1 MGPRPYRTLE
11 ESTMTALKRMA
22 AAVAMTV
29 ACATVASASEWTDRT
44 KLKFTEP
51 VMVPGATLAP
61 GTYTFK
67 LADSDTNR
75 HLVQIF
81 NEDETKLMATAQAIP
96 TKRMDPEGD
105 VVVKLN
111 PTEAGAPIA
120 IQSWFYPGS
129 LYGHEFIYS
138 DEQAKVIAQRTKK
151 LVLSSDIA
159 GEEMKGGKLYTYDA
173 EGNRADRQD
182 DRQTAQEWDRWRQ
195 DSQRSAQAQPR
206 PDAPSAKVAAPGTKE
221 TRESTAPMVR
231 STPKGTEV
239 AIGDLEENYD
249 KYKGQTIHV
258 TAEVEEVFGPRL
270 FKIDEKNWADFD
282 GEVLVHVTSPFA
294 ALVREDDHVTITG
307 TLKVVP
313 TVQLEKELGW
323 LEWNPDIEMEFNNRP
338 VLIADRIVGGDS
350 DVALMIDASRA
361 PSSEGGAVGTAGT
374 TGTAGTAGER
384 QAAVTD
390 ATSVARGG
398 RNMVGRQVDLD
409 NVKIH
414 RMQGQHGFWIQA
426 GDASVFVLPA
436 SHATGTPQASA
447 GQSVS
452 IDGLV
457 LEMPRS
463 LRNRAPESGN
473 PNDAIYIYATTVK

>member
-1 MGPRPYRTLE
+1 MR
-11 ESTMTALKRMA
+11 ALKRIT
-22 AAVAMTV
+22 AAVVMTF
-29 ACATVASASEWTDRT
+29 ACAAVASASEWTDRT

-105 VVVKLN
+105 VVVTLK

-138 DEQAKVIAQRTKK
+138 DEQAKSIAQRSKK

-159 GEEMKGGKLYTYDA
+159 GEEMKGGKLYIYDA

-195 DSQRSAQAQPR
+195 ESQRSAQAQPR
-206 PDAPSAKVAAPGTKE
+206 TDAPSAKIAAPGTEE

-231 STPKGTEV
+231 STPKGMDVE
-239 AIGDLEENYD
+239 IGDLDENPE
-249 KYKGQTIHV
+249 KYTGQTINV
-258 TAEVEEVFGPRL
+258 TAEVETVFGPRL
-270 FKIDEKNWADFD
+270 FKIDEKGWVDFD
-282 GEVLVHVTSPFA
+282 GEVLVQVTSPFA
-294 ALVREDDHVTITG
+294 ALIREDDQVTVTG
-307 TLKVVP
+307 TLKM
-313 TVQLEKELGW
+313 VQTAELERELGW
-323 LEWNPDIEMEFNNRP
+323 LEWDPDVEMEFANRP
-338 VLIADRIVGGDS
+338 VLVASRIVGGDS

-374 TGTAGTAGER
+374 TGTAGTAGTAGER

-409 NVKIH
+409 NVKVH

>member
-1 MGPRPYRTLE
+1 MGPRPYRILE
-11 ESTMTALKRMA
+11 DSNMTALKRMT
-22 AAVAMTV
+22 AAVVMTF
-29 ACATVASASEWTDRT
+29 ACAAVASASEWTDRT

-67 LADSDTNR
+67 LLDSNANR

-96 TKRMDPEGD
+96 TKRMDAEGD

-138 DEQAKVIAQRTKK
+138 GEQARSIAQRTKK

-173 EGNRADRQD
+173 EGNRADRPD
-182 DRQTAQEWDRWRQ
+182 DTQTAQEWERWRQ
-195 DSQRSAQAQPR
+195 DSQRTAAQQQQPQRTSAPA
-206 PDAPSAKVAAPGTKE
+206 ASAKVAAPGTGE

-231 STPKGTEV
+231 ADQQGMKV
-239 AIGDLEENYD
+239 AIGDLEENPQ
-249 KYKGQTIHV
+249 KYIGQTLSV

-270 FKIDEKNWADFD
+270 FKIDEQDWVDLD

-294 ALVREDDHVTITG
+294 ALIREEDRVTITG
-307 TLKVVP
+307 QLKMVA
-313 TVQLEKELGW
+313 TAELERELGW
-323 LEWNPDIEMEFNNRP
+323 LEPDPDVEIEFATRP
-338 VLIADRIVGGDS
+338 VLVASRIVGGDS
-350 DVALMIDASRA
+350 DVALMIDATGGRSTEA
-361 PSSEGGAVGTAGT
+361 GAVGTSGSA
-374 TGTAGTAGER
+374 AAR

-390 ATSVARGG
+390 AASVARGG

-409 NVKIH
+409 NVTVH
-414 RMQGQHGFWIQA
+414 SLQGQHGFWIQA

-436 SHATGTPQASA
+436 AHASGKPQASA

-473 PNDAIYIYATTVK
+473 PNDTIYIYATTVK